1 MPEFAPLESQDVR
14 DYWQHEEHKFTP
26 WLATEIEAEE
36 PSHLENTLGLD
47 LEVLE
52 REKSVGKYKVD
63 IYARV
68 VDDGRTVV
76 IENQLSASDHDHL
89 GKAMAYAA
97 GVDADIIVW
106 IAPRF
111 NDEHKDAFQWLNS
124 KSRAGIDL
132 FAIRLEV
139 WRIGDSEPAV
149 RLNPVEEPS
158 EWKEKA
164 KRTSDELSDRDKRR
178 EEFWTEL
185 RDRIDARPTP
195 LSARKPRPRHHYSN
209 PIGKAGFHMSFAVY
223 SDEHELSVTLII
235 EDDAEAYR
243 ELEAHR
249 SEIEAELGDSLVW
262 VEPEETRSG
271 KMRSRIELR
280 TDGHLE
286 NRDEWDSYLDWFI
299 KNGEQFHDTFGT
311 RIQELNHL

>member
-14 DYWQHEEHKFTP
+14 DYWQHEEREFTP
-26 WLATEIEAEE
+26 WLAEEIDAEE

-47 LEVLE
+47 LDVLE
-52 REKSVGKYKVD
+52 REKSVGKYNVD

-68 VDDGRTVV
+68 VDDSRTVV
-76 IENQLSASDHDHL
+76 IENQLTASDHDHL

-111 NDEHKDAFQWLNS
+111 NDEHTDAFQWLNS
-124 KSRAGIDL
+124 NSQEGIDL

-139 WRIGDSEPAV
+139 WRIGDSAPAV
-149 RLNPVEEPS
+149 RLNPLEEPS

-164 KRTSDELSDRDKRR
+164 KRTGTELSDRDKRC

-185 RDRIDARPTP
+185 RDRIDARTTP
-195 LSARKPRPRHHYSN
+195 LNARKPRPRNHYSN
-209 PIGKAGFHMSFAVY
+209 PIGKAGFHMSFVDDA
-223 SDEHELSVTLII
+223 DAHELVVTLII
-235 EDDAEAYR
+235 EDDADAYH
-243 ELEAHR
+243 ELEADR
-249 SEIEAELGDSLVW
+249 QEIEAEIGDSLRW

-271 KMRSRIELR
+271 NMRSRIELR

-286 NRDEWDSYLDWFI
+286 NRDEWDTYLDWFLDH
-299 KNGEQFHDTFGT
+299 GEQFHETFGT
-311 RIQELNHL
+311 RIQQFS